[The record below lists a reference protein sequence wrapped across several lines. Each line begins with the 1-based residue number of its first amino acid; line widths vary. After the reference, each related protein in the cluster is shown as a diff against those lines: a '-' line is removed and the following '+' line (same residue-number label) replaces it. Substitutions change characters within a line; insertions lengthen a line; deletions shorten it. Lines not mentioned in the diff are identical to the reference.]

1 LRTSRALIL
10 LEHDLLASR
19 QRDRIL
25 LSLIAGDGVGDGLGG
40 DHYQSNKIAVI
51 HPLPESSS
59 FSFEFYQVDVSTRT
73 ILPSME
79 CANVAAGAGLAAAW
93 IADVQPDRHR
103 IVRALNTSTG
113 RCIELTA
120 PLGNLRA
127 AGNWSVRF
135 LSDPERLAVNYT
147 PEPLMLTHS
156 DGRTVEFWVVEEG
169 NLFVF
174 ANAVPEAAEPELV
187 EQLSAYAASL
197 VASSGKEYPAAPKI
211 IFYGVTARALDRAE
225 VRACCFFNGEMHHSL
240 PGSASM
246 ALSRFLAEI
255 HLFDM
260 QSSDLSGELA
270 FHLVH
275 PSGSLMTCLQWEKA
289 GSHHWIHSTEFTTPV
304 KLLFWGAVPITV

>member
-1 LRTSRALIL
+1 
-10 LEHDLLASR
+10 
-19 QRDRIL
+19 
-25 LSLIAGDGVGDGLGG
+25 
-40 DHYQSNKIAVI
+40 
-51 HPLPESSS
+51 
-59 FSFEFYQVDVSTRT
+59 
-73 ILPSME
+73 M
-79 CANVAAGAGLAAAW
+79 AAGAGLAAAW

-135 LSDPERLAVNYT
+135 LSDPERPAVNYT

-187 EQLSAYAASL
+187 EQLCAYAASL
-197 VASSGKEYPAAPKI
+197 VASSGNTYPAAPKI

-225 VRACCFFNGEMHHSL
+225 VRACCFFERGRCTT
-240 PGSASM
+240 PCQVRRPW
-246 ALSRFLAEI
+246 RFLVFWREI

-270 FHLVH
+270 FHLACD